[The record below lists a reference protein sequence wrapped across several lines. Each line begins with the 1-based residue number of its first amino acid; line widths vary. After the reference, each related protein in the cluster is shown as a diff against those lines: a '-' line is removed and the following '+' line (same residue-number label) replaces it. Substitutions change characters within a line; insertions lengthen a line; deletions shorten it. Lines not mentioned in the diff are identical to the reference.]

1 MSALEKYHKISSAL
15 ISILLIVLIQL
26 FSTPEPVFRYLFPAL
41 ITFLIGVTVYTVLYL
56 RKIEKFNYWAVVRTT
71 LVFTAWIGLF
81 FIIPSS
87 VLRGLFLLVGLPVLY
102 YVLYTAGNIGEQLL
116 FNELVVSAFGL
127 FMLLASL
134 AQYFARFGSWYVV
147 VAFVLT
153 ILLTRATLEQ
163 TPQSLRSKWL
173 GSTIIGLCMAELF
186 WSLSFLP
193 LHYSVLGFMLFVI
206 FYALWSLYYYFLF
219 NHLTVRKVQFHLGLS
234 FIFII
239 LVLLTTPWGI
249 LS

>member
-1 MSALEKYHKISSAL
+1 MYALEKYHKISSAL
-15 ISILLIVLIQL
+15 ASILLIVIIQL

-41 ITFLIGVTVYTVLYL
+41 ILLLIGVTVYTILYL
-56 RKIEKFNYWAVVRTT
+56 KRVDKFSYWSVIRTV
-71 LVFTAWIGLF
+71 LVYTAWIGLF

-87 VLRGLFLLVGLPVLY
+87 VLRGVFLLVGLPVLY
-102 YVLYTAGNIGEQLL
+102 YVLFTTGDTGEQLL

-134 AQYFARFGSWYVV
+134 AQYFASIGSWYVV
-147 VAFVLT
+147 VAFIITVTLS
-153 ILLTRATLEQ
+153 RATLEL

-173 GSTIIGLCMAELF
+173 GSVIIGMCMAELF
-186 WSLSFLP
+186 WALSFLP
-193 LHYSVLGFMLFVI
+193 LHYSVSGFILFVI

-234 FIFII
+234 LIFII